1 MKRAAERGFEE
12 AFPQLGFYYERG
24 VGTQKNLDAAAEWYD
39 KAGWHDKA
47 TRLRNGEDLWKTD
60 EDGFFASLPTLPFNQ
75 DELF

>member
-24 VGTQKNLDAAAEWYD
+24 VGTKKNLDAAAEWYD

-47 TRLRNGEDLWKTD
+47 TRLRNGEDLWKMD
-60 EDGFFASLPTLPFNQ
+60 EDGFGVYTPMLSWNR